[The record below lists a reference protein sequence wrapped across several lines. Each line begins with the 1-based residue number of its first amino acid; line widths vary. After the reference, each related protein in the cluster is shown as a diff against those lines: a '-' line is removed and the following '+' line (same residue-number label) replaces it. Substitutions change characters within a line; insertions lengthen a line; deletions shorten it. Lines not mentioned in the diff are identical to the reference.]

1 MGLPPNSDDSHSGL
15 RGQCVLG
22 NFQPSMKFLYAH
34 HLCPACCLPPPLS
47 LLSPF
52 MLSATSGHRQAAA
65 MTVEEVHESS
75 SAELG
80 ASSVPEGSPSPSS
93 SVRVC
98 SRVVW
103 CASFEDG
110 VDFNNLWR

>member
-1 MGLPPNSDDSHSGL
+1 
-15 RGQCVLG
+15 
-22 NFQPSMKFLYAH
+22 
-34 HLCPACCLPPPLS
+34 
-47 LLSPF
+47 
-52 MLSATSGHRQAAA
+52 
-65 MTVEEVHESS
+65 MTVEEVHGST